1 MIPLN
6 FDLAVAWLAP
16 HHGLRAEINQLV
28 TEVTLVLQYVLIK
41 GQWETWIIPH
51 CHLHVVIH
59 EVDVSC

>member
-1 MIPLN
+1 MHYIGITVFEDMIPSN

-41 GQWETWIIPH
+41 G
-51 CHLHVVIH
+51 
-59 EVDVSC
+59 